1 MLTSSGGE
9 DERPQIPA
17 KTPKQAAGLCWQRV
31 AGGMAVPW
39 AGTALPVP
47 PISTHMEAFK
57 WRSCSVPSLL
67 TLLLA

>member
-47 PISTHMEAFK
+47 PISTHMEAF
-57 WRSCSVPSLL
+57 
-67 TLLLA
+67 